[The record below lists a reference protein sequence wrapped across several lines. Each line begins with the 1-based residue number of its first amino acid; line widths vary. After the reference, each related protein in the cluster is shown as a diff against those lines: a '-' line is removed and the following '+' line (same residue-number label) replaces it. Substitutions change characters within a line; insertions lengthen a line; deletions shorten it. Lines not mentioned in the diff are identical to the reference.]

1 LALASSQFICYA
13 TSRNDEDSRIND
25 NQVDIDQDIT
35 DEGNVQSLQRDTAAT
50 KTADE
55 NNSSDD
61 GEQHPEKDETEQRY
75 VTVEYMQITHFSSK

>member
-1 LALASSQFICYA
+1 LASSPFICYA
-13 TSRNDEDSRIND
+13 TSWNDEGSRIND

-35 DEGNVQSLQRDTAAT
+35 DEENNVQSLQRDPAAT

-55 NNSSDD
+55 NKSSDD

-75 VTVEYMQITHFSSK
+75 VTVECMQITHFSSK